1 VVASG
6 ELLYDEEIGRR
17 EIESNGDADKNE
29 NRLAGGIS
37 FSVWMTIV

>member
-17 EIESNGDADKNE
+17 EIESNGVRIRMRTDWPVVF
-29 NRLAGGIS
+29 LLVCG
-37 FSVWMTIV
+37 